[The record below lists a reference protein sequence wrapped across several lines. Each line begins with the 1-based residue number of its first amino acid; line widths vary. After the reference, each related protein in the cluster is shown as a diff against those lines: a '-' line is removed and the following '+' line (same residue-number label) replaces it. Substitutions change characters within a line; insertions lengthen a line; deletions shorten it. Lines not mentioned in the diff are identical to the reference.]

1 MKTHSDDYT
10 SYMVGQTVD
19 QYCNESIMPMK
30 SEIDNLGLSALK
42 DVLLNPASLALEVMY
57 LDRSAGEEVNHYRF
71 DPISGYTAA
80 TVRLL
85 YRP

>member
-1 MKTHSDDYT
+1 MI
-10 SYMVGQTVD
+10 GQTVD
-19 QYCNESIMPMK
+19 QYCEAQIMPVK
-30 SEIDNLGLSALK
+30 AEIEHLGLSALK
-42 DVLLNPASLALEVMY
+42 DVLLSPASLALEVMY
-57 LDRSAGEEVNHYRF
+57 LDRSIGDEVNLHRF